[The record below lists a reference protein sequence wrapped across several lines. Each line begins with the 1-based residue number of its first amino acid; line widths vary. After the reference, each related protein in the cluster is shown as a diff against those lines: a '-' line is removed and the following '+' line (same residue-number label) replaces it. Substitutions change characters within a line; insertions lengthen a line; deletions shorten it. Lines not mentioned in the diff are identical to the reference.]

1 MPSSPHMSRREF
13 VSIVTASAGT
23 VMGALIGIPA
33 IGYLIA
39 PALQKVSADA
49 WIPAGPL
56 ANYPVGVPT
65 LFNFNRTKVNGWEK
79 TVNSYGVFVLKRSDT
94 EIIVLSNKCTHLG
107 CRVNWRMETQEYIC
121 PCHDAQFGINGE
133 VLGGPP
139 PRPLDQYSGDQVKV
153 EDGTLLIHFQEG

>member
-13 VSIVTASAGT
+13 VSIVTAAAGT

-49 WIPAGPL
+49 WIPAGPI

-79 TVNSYGVFVLKRSDT
+79 TVNSYGV
-94 EIIVLSNKCTHLG
+94 IIIQHEDASILALSNKCTHLS
-107 CRVNWRMETQEYIC
+107 CRVNWKPEAAAYIC
-121 PCHDAQFGINGE
+121 PCHDAYFDINGQIIK
-133 VLGGPP
+133 GPQ
-139 PRPLDQYSGDQVKV
+139 PRALDTYETKI
-153 EDGTLLIHFQEG
+153 EENNLLIHFIGS